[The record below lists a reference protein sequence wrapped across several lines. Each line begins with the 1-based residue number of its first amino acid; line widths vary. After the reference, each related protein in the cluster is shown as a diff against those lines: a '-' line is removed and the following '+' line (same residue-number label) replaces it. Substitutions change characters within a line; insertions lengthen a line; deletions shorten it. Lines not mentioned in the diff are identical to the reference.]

1 MGRRSSSQ
9 KRREEAEQT
18 QVVEVAEVGRTSSAL
33 ARTAAEGGDA
43 VATRPRMRAGRMNIV
58 GPARTLE
65 FRCARTV
72 EVVEA
77 KRPAPLGTGG
87 EMEVEEAQVE
97 AGVGRRGAADGARE
111 RVEEGA
117 TAARSGWDT
126 GVTAAEVEGERR
138 RERLAS
144 SNAVASHAKPSRRA
158 AAAAVVAANTGNP
171 SVGSVARAVEDKANE
186 KQLEERTRRARMVPN
201 RDGKGWEPQAVPS
214 PDTLPEE
221 ASSAR
226 STVKVTRELPAY
238 CNGRIALLA
247 PEAEFG
253 RIRSQEA
260 TKAVEAE
267 HSLRNGDAE
276 QVPRSGIAA
285 VAGVVDMK
293 RRRRQSWPK
302 EAGSRRAGPAAVVS
316 TVTWSKLSW

>member
-9 KRREEAEQT
+9 KREAAERT
-18 QVVEVAEVGRTSSAL
+18 QVVEAAEVGRTSSAL
-33 ARTAAEGGDA
+33 ARTAAGGGVA
-43 VATRPRMRAGRMNIV
+43 VATRPRTRADRMNIV

-77 KRPAPLGTGG
+77 KRPVPLGTGG
-87 EMEVEEAQVE
+87 EMEGEEAQVE

-111 RVEEGA
+111 RV
-117 TAARSGWDT
+117 RSSWDT
-126 GVTAAEVEGERR
+126 GVTAVEVEVEWR

-158 AAAAVVAANTGNP
+158 AAAAAAAANTVTP
-171 SVGSVARAVEDKANE
+171 SVGSVARVVEDKASE
-186 KQLEERTRRARMVPN
+186 KQLEERTRRARVVPN
-201 RDGKGWEPQAVPS
+201 RDGNGWEPQAVPS
-214 PDTLPEE
+214 PDTLREE

-226 STVKVTRELPAY
+226 STVKVARELPAY
-238 CNGRIALLA
+238 YNGRIALLA
-247 PEAEFG
+247 AEAEFG

-267 HSLRNGDAE
+267 HSLRSGDAE
-276 QVPRSGIAA
+276 QVPRTGIAA
-285 VAGVVDMK
+285 VAGVVDTK
-293 RRRRQSWPK
+293 RRRRHSWPK

-316 TVTWSKLSW
+316 TVIWSKPSW